1 MNATVELVEAMDSSL
16 YPYEKPYKKIRPRS
30 GWQAIDLRGIWT
42 ARELLVTLAKR
53 DITLRYRQTALG
65 VSWVVLQPLAGAG
78 IFAVVFGLIAHLPSE
93 GIPYFIF
100 SYAGL
105 LAWNAFSATLTR
117 ASGCVVQNSHLVSKV
132 FFPRLILPLSVI
144 FSTVV
149 DFVVALIMLLVLMAI
164 DRVPLSRGVLLL
176 PVWFALVLLLAVG
189 IGFFCSALLVV
200 YRDVQY
206 VLPVLLQFGLYASP
220 VAYSLS
226 AVPTRF
232 RSLYF
237 LNPLTGLLEA
247 FRWSLFGQGEMRWG
261 FVVYSAF
268 VTFIVFICGALVFR
282 RMEPRFADVI

>member
-1 MNATVELVEAMDSSL
+1 MISER
-16 YPYEKPYKKIRPRS
+16 PYKKIRPQS

-42 ARELLVTLAKR
+42 AREVLITLAKR

-78 IFAVVFGLIAHLPSE
+78 IFTVVFGLIARLPSD
-93 GIPYFIF
+93 GIPYFVF

-105 LAWNAFSATLTR
+105 LAWNALSTTLTR
-117 ASGCVVQNSHLVSKV
+117 ASGCMVQNPRLVSKV

-149 DFVVALIMLLVLMAI
+149 DFVVALFMLFVLMAI
-164 DRVPLSRGVLLL
+164 ERVPLSRGVLLL
-176 PVWFALVLLLAVG
+176 PVWFALVVLLAVG

-206 VLPVLLQFGLYASP
+206 VLPVLVQFWLYASP
-220 VAYSLS
+220 VAYSVT
-226 AVPTRF
+226 AVPTRL
-232 RSLYF
+232 RGLYF

-247 FRWSLFGQGEMRWG
+247 FRWSLFGRGEMHWG
-261 FVVYSAF
+261 FLVYSVL
-268 VTFIVFICGALVFR
+268 VTFIIFIGGALVFK